1 MRVVLISG
9 SISRKHLGS
18 LHDALLASFRKRQEE
33 NREQGP
39 SVGSSSNLTQP
50 QSDHVVMKN
59 SVSIAGGSHEYKAL
73 PIVPVKVKGR
83 GNGEIITTYAL
94 LDKGSTSTWRSE
106 SLAEKLEVVGP
117 RIQVSL
123 STIEEECN
131 PTSCHRASLEIMDMD
146 QINMIELPEVLT
158 KEKLNISQTVL
169 LVRMMQIDGPIS
181 RAFKSQRE
189 LTLKW
194 S

>member
-1 MRVVLISG
+1 MTPYW
-9 SISRKHLGS
+9 
-18 LHDALLASFRKRQEE
+18 LASAKE

-94 LDKGSTSTWRSE
+94 LDNGQHQPGAVRVWPRS
-106 SLAEKLEVVGP
+106 
-117 RIQVSL
+117 
-123 STIEEECN
+123 
-131 PTSCHRASLEIMDMD
+131 
-146 QINMIELPEVLT
+146 
-158 KEKLNISQTVL
+158 
-169 LVRMMQIDGPIS
+169 
-181 RAFKSQRE
+181 
-189 LTLKW
+189 
-194 S
+194 